1 MKLSHPLII
10 LTFTYAMARKTRQ
23 EFIEQAQRGHGDQF
37 DYSEVEYVNTH
48 TPVKIRCKQ
57 CGLVFLQEPS
67 SHLAGRGCPKCSK
80 RQTHK
85 RVNQELYIARAREV
99 HGDKYDYSKTV
110 YENMHSKVLIIC
122 PCHGEFY
129 QRAQSHLL
137 GSGCPMCK
145 YDAHM
150 DRIRKM
156 MEQIE
161 QGEGTNDPNNVE
173 IAKLP

>member
-1 MKLSHPLII
+1 MVLAFQEIRKSDV
-10 LTFTYAMARKTRQ
+10 MARKTIQ
-23 EFIEQAQRGHGDQF
+23 EFIEEAQQVHGNRF

-48 TPVKIRCKQ
+48 TPVKIRCNQ

-67 SHLAGRGCPKCSK
+67 SHLAGSGCPKCSK

-85 RVNQELYIARAREV
+85 RVNQDLFIARAREV

-122 PCHGEFY
+122 PRHGVFY

-156 MEQIE
+156 MEQIKQE
-161 QGEGTNDPNNVE
+161 KESNGILKTKT
-173 IAKLP
+173 AKDT

>member
-1 MKLSHPLII
+1 MTS
-10 LTFTYAMARKTRQ
+10 TSRKTTQ
-23 EFIEQAQRGHGDQF
+23 EFIEQAQQVHGDEF
-37 DYSEVEYVNTH
+37 DYSEVEYINTH

-57 CGLVFLQEPS
+57 CGLVFPQEPS

-80 RQTHK
+80 KQTHK
-85 RVNQELYIARAREV
+85 RVNQDMFIARAREV
-99 HGDKYDYSKTV
+99 HGDKYAYSKTN
-110 YENMHSKVLIIC
+110 YQNMRLKVVIIC
-122 PCHGEFY
+122 PHHGEFY

-150 DRIRKM
+150 ERIRRM

-161 QGEGTNDPNNVE
+161 RKSDSSDKTDAE
-173 IAKLP
+173 IAKLT

>member
-1 MKLSHPLII
+1 MVLAFQEIRKSDV
-10 LTFTYAMARKTRQ
+10 MARKTIQ
-23 EFIEQAQRGHGDQF
+23 EFIEEAQQVHGDRF

-48 TPVKIRCKQ
+48 TPVKIRCNQ

-67 SHLAGRGCPKCSK
+67 SHLAGSGCPKCSK

-85 RVNQELYIARAREV
+85 RVNQDMFIARAREV

-156 MEQIE
+156 MEQIKQE
-161 QGEGTNDPNNVE
+161 KESNGILKTKT
-173 IAKLP
+173 AKDT

>member
-1 MKLSHPLII
+1 M
-10 LTFTYAMARKTRQ
+10 F
-23 EFIEQAQRGHGDQF
+23 
-37 DYSEVEYVNTH
+37 
-48 TPVKIRCKQ
+48 
-57 CGLVFLQEPS
+57 
-67 SHLAGRGCPKCSK
+67 
-80 RQTHK
+80 
-85 RVNQELYIARAREV
+85 IARAREV

-122 PCHGEFY
+122 PRHGEFY

-156 MEQIE
+156 MEQIQ
-161 QGEGTNDPNNVE
+161 QGEGTNDSNNVE
-173 IAKLP
+173 IAKLPQNVGLCIQYSQNISIFAKNMNPL

>member
-1 MKLSHPLII
+1 MV
-10 LTFTYAMARKTRQ
+10 RKTRQ
-23 EFIEQAQRGHGDQF
+23 EFIKQALQVHGEKF

-48 TPVKIRCKQ
+48 TPLKIRCKQ
-57 CGLVFLQEPS
+57 CGLVFQQEPS

-80 RQTHK
+80 KQTHK
-85 RVNQELYIARAREV
+85 RVNQDMFIARAREV

-110 YENMHSKVLIIC
+110 YQDMHTKVLIVC
-122 PCHGEFY
+122 TQHGEFY

-150 DRIRKM
+150 ERIKRLAQRN
-156 MEQIE
+156 EQE
-161 QGEGTNDPNNVE
+161 RGLNGLSCPKT
-173 IAKLP
+173 AKDT

>member
-1 MKLSHPLII
+1 ME
-10 LTFTYAMARKTRQ
+10 RKTSQ
-23 EFIEQAQRGHGDQF
+23 EFIEQAHQVHGDRF
-37 DYSEVEYVNTH
+37 DYSEVEYINTH
-48 TPVKIRCKQ
+48 TPVIIRCNQ
-57 CGLVFLQEPS
+57 CGLVFQQEPS

-85 RVNQELYIARAREV
+85 RVNQNMFIARAREV

-110 YENMHSKVLIIC
+110 YQDMHSKVLIVC
-122 PCHGEFY
+122 PQHGEFY

-150 DRIRKM
+150 ERIKRLAL
-156 MEQIE
+156 QIE
-161 QGEGTNDPNNVE
+161 KERDSNGTSTLKNC
-173 IAKLP
+173 

>member
-1 MKLSHPLII
+1 ME
-10 LTFTYAMARKTRQ
+10 RKTSQ
-23 EFIEQAQRGHGDQF
+23 EFIEQAHQVHGDRF
-37 DYSEVEYVNTH
+37 DYSEVEYINTH
-48 TPVKIRCKQ
+48 TPVIIRCNQ
-57 CGLVFLQEPS
+57 CGLVFQQEPS

-85 RVNQELYIARAREV
+85 RVNQNMFIARAREV

-110 YENMHSKVLIIC
+110 YQDMHSKVLIVC
-122 PCHGEFY
+122 PQHGEFY

-150 DRIRKM
+150 ERIKRLAL
-156 MEQIE
+156 QIE
-161 QGEGTNDPNNVE
+161 KERDSNGTSIPKNC
-173 IAKLP
+173 

>member
-1 MKLSHPLII
+1 MVLAFQEIRKSDV
-10 LTFTYAMARKTRQ
+10 MARKTIQ
-23 EFIEQAQRGHGDQF
+23 EFIEEAQQVHGDRF

-48 TPVKIRCKQ
+48 MPVKIKCNQ

-85 RVNQELYIARAREV
+85 RVNQELFIARAREV

-122 PCHGEFY
+122 PRHGVFY
-129 QRAQSHLL
+129 QRAQSHLF

-156 MEQIE
+156 MEQIK
-161 QGEGTNDPNNVE
+161 QGEGTNDSNNVE
-173 IAKLP
+173 NC